1 MADQGETHQVL
12 MDAIYRRAKR
22 LLDDPGGSIT
32 GPQAAQGGELLR
44 LAEAYAWLVNP
55 GQSHGGGA
63 PSR

>member
-1 MADQGETHQVL
+1 MADQGETYQTL
-12 MDAIYRRAKR
+12 MDGIHSRAKR

-55 GQSHGGGA
+55 SQPHGGGV